1 MPSYEEVKRNMQ
13 HWMKVEARL
22 RDEEGGEGLYNAL
35 LGNIERRSI
44 EAQAFNH
51 YQE

>member
-13 HWMKVEARL
+13 HWQKLEARL
-22 RDEEGGEGLYNAL
+22 QDEEGGEGLYNAL

-44 EAQAFNH
+44 ELQAFNQC
-51 YQE
+51 QE